1 MDAWTCACHIS
12 PVCTACTYHSRGSQR
27 GGASQRHDPRRA
39 ASRGFGSCACDACDC
54 DGRLGHAACCNA
66 GTVLQCRYGV
76 RTCIA
81 TRGVSQPSVAIARI
95 TWPRQ
100 LPSAVLEQLRALRPC
115 ARPELRLEWRYEA
128 VPTLTDCFAHQAAA
142 VGKFSGRQR
151 GCGIGLVECYDNSQ
165 GLKRRPRPHGKFV
178 YANPVLWR
186 CTRVSTPLPSLPPC
200 PPYFL
205 REGDGRCTTLSS
217 CLCVDFIDSRVRLL
231 TRGEGMGCLIL
242 CLVFTCTCASV
253 VSVSFSYPRSALS
266 AWT

>member
-1 MDAWTCACHIS
+1 MSTAYIVEIAFHIKHVFAMDAWTWACHNF
-12 PVCTACTYHSRGSQR
+12 PVCAACTYRCRGSQR

-39 ASRGFGSCACDACDC
+39 GRRGFGSCA
-54 DGRLGHAACCNA
+54 
-66 GTVLQCRYGV
+66 V

-95 TWPRQ
+95 AWPRQ

-115 ARPELRLEWRYEA
+115 ARPELRLGWRYEA

-165 GLKRRPRPHGKFV
+165 GLERRPRPHGKFV

-186 CTRVSTPLPSLPPC
+186 CTRFSTPLPLPASLPPLF
-200 PPYFL
+200 P
-205 REGDGRCTTLSS
+205 
-217 CLCVDFIDSRVRLL
+217 
-231 TRGEGMGCLIL
+231 
-242 CLVFTCTCASV
+242 A
-253 VSVSFSYPRSALS
+253 
-266 AWT
+266 